1 MCVPA
6 GDVGG
11 LHKYRVG
18 STIVRRWVP
27 LLRDLPVEVSI
38 LASIAFF
45 VALGFGIVI
54 PSIPIFADSF
64 GVSALAA
71 SAVISAFALMRFVS
85 SPFAGSWTNR
95 FGERRVLAAGL
106 AIVAVSSF
114 FAGMAQDYVQLVLL
128 RGVGGVGSAM
138 FTVSAMALLLR
149 VVDSTQRGQASAAW
163 QGGFLVGGVAG
174 PALGAILLAISIR
187 APFFFYAGTLA
198 IATVIALIFLSPARL
213 AEREAAVVASEPDDD
228 ATRRDDA
235 QQSGWEALRQALG
248 NGAYRAALA
257 VNLATGLTAFGLRA
271 ALIPLFVVQGLK
283 QGPSLSGWAFLVAAV
298 SQALFLV
305 PAGRI
310 TDQRGRR
317 PAMLIGT
324 IATVGGMLLLVA
336 DDLATGSPSLA
347 LIVFFVSMAV
357 MSIGTAFLG
366 SAPSAV
372 VGDIMGGRP
381 GGSVV
386 ATFQMVSDF
395 GAVVGPL
402 LGGLLLDLYGFD
414 WAFAFGA
421 AVAAVALIFVLAM
434 PETLRRSIPT

>member
-1 MCVPA
+1 M
-6 GDVGG
+6 
-11 LHKYRVG
+11 
-18 STIVRRWVP
+18 RRWIP
-27 LLRDLPVEVSI
+27 LLRDLPVEVSV

-71 SAVISAFALMRFVS
+71 SAVVSAFALMRFVS
-85 SPFAGSWTNR
+85 SPFAGAWTNR
-95 FGERRVLAAGL
+95 FGERTVLATGL
-106 AIVAVSSF
+106 GIVAVSSLL
-114 FAGMAQDYVQLVLL
+114 AGLAQSFPQLLVL
-128 RGVGGVGSAM
+128 RGIGGIGSAM

-149 VVDSTQRGQASAAW
+149 VVDADQRGRASAAW

-174 PALGAILLAISIR
+174 PAIGGILLALSIR

-198 IATVIALIFLSPARL
+198 VATVIALVFLSPARL
-213 AEREAAVVASEPDDD
+213 AAREAAVVASEPSTPDSVPDD
-228 ATRRDDA
+228 RPG
-235 QQSGWEALRQALG
+235 GWTELRQALG
-248 NGAYRAALA
+248 NGGYRAALA

-271 ALIPLFVVQGLK
+271 ALIPLFVVQALQ

-298 SQALFLV
+298 VQAAFLV
-305 PAGRI
+305 PAGRL
-310 TDQRGRR
+310 TDLRGRR
-317 PAMLIGT
+317 PAMIIGT
-324 IATVGGMLLLVA
+324 VATIAGMLLLVA
-336 DDLATGSPSLA
+336 DDMATGSLSIA

-372 VGDIMGGRP
+372 VGDIMGGRQ

-386 ATFQMVSDF
+386 AAFQMVSDI
-395 GAVVGPL
+395 GAVIGPL
-402 LGGLLLDLYGFD
+402 LGGLLLDLYGFE

-421 AVAAVALIFVLAM
+421 AVAAVALVFVLLM
-434 PETLRRSIPT
+434 PETLRSRAKA